1 VVGRYQV
8 AEASEC
14 DLLVE
19 VEPVAYQLTVE
30 EYTKGASESRE
41 RTVLAATSIF
51 RFTEGQQEEA
61 RMQKMVSYS
70 YSSSTYLGHIP
81 GTLRGLPATMH
92 LPTGERRE
100 VQWGVP
106 TKVEQR
112 EAVMVGR
119 TMARNTAVDVAVVAD
134 ALTEER
140 PFLGTLVAVFPDG
153 GRRERRVEA
162 VIQTRSL
169 NNIKPE
175 YSEVKAIHQQVV
187 VEVTTSGVVE
197 AREVDE
203 DMREMGLEEELR
215 AEQRA
220 HQERLQQ
227 GLEEEVVGRH
237 LSLGPAPSSGTCT
250 SPLLPLLLLP
260 LTTYR
265 GG

>member
-1 VVGRYQV
+1 
-8 AEASEC
+8 
-14 DLLVE
+14 
-19 VEPVAYQLTVE
+19 
-30 EYTKGASESRE
+30 
-41 RTVLAATSIF
+41 
-51 RFTEGQQEEA
+51 
-61 RMQKMVSYS
+61 MQKMVSYS
-70 YSSSTYLGHIP
+70 YNSSTYLGHIP
-81 GTLRGLPATMH
+81 GTLRGLPATLH